1 VLRPVY
7 IALLELKRYL
17 TDWGDLA
24 FSLALPIAL
33 FVLMYLNF
41 GGSADFIGTAHVVDE
56 DNGPYAHEF
65 ITRLD
70 NAEGVKV
77 KELTRQEADLK
88 LNRSSILMA
97 IYIPEGFSTRLA
109 SGETAEV
116 VVKQRGA
123 GGDEDQIVA
132 SIARGVAEELVNEAR
147 VRQQVRQAASGSSL
161 PQAEIERTI
170 DAYITRAR
178 EHPVVSVKVDTLGRE
193 PDFLILFLPGLI
205 VMFTLFSVTLNSQ
218 TLVEERQ
225 NGTLERLL
233 TTRLG
238 VWQLF
243 LGKFLAG
250 WLRGVAQIVILL
262 SLSFIVFRMASAIT
276 FFEML
281 LFSMLVAAAVSAC
294 GLLIG
299 SLARTR
305 DQASWFA
312 VVFTMFMSVFGGT
325 FYGFFDPGGILET
338 LSKITLNHYA
348 IRSLSEMLSESGGLL
363 QQGIE
368 ALVMVGVCVVALVA
382 ARYLFKA
389 VQGRR

>member
-1 VLRPVY
+1 MLRPVY

-147 VRQQVRQAASGSSL
+147 VRQQVRQAASGSS
-161 PQAEIERTI
+161 
-170 DAYITRAR
+170 
-178 EHPVVSVKVDTLGRE
+178 
-193 PDFLILFLPGLI
+193 
-205 VMFTLFSVTLNSQ
+205 
-218 TLVEERQ
+218 
-225 NGTLERLL
+225 
-233 TTRLG
+233 
-238 VWQLF
+238 
-243 LGKFLAG
+243 
-250 WLRGVAQIVILL
+250 
-262 SLSFIVFRMASAIT
+262 
-276 FFEML
+276 
-281 LFSMLVAAAVSAC
+281 
-294 GLLIG
+294 
-299 SLARTR
+299 
-305 DQASWFA
+305 
-312 VVFTMFMSVFGGT
+312 
-325 FYGFFDPGGILET
+325 
-338 LSKITLNHYA
+338 
-348 IRSLSEMLSESGGLL
+348 
-363 QQGIE
+363 
-368 ALVMVGVCVVALVA
+368 
-382 ARYLFKA
+382 
-389 VQGRR
+389 